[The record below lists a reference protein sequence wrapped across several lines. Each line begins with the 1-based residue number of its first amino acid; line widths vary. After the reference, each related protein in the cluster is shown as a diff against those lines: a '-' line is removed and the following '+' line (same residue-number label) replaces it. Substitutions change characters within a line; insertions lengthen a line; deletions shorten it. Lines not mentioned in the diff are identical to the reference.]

1 MSPTV
6 IYGNGAMAK
15 VVYAYAKHTHTI
27 VGFTVDDVCIG
38 EGVKEYLGL
47 PLIPFS
53 QVENVFSPATHSMLI
68 AMGFIDMNALRAKKY
83 DEAKAKGYAFTRY
96 VHPGVMV
103 HDDVSIGDNSIILDF
118 VSIHPGC
125 QLGHSTFISSNVNI
139 GHDCQIEPNNW
150 INAGV
155 SIAGGCHIKQG
166 CFFGVNAS
174 LGHGVTV
181 GAQNFIAANTVVTQS
196 TADEEVYISEP
207 GQRFKLKS
215 RNFLRF
221 ANVLG

>member
-1 MSPTV
+1 MTKTL

-15 VVYAYAKHTHTI
+15 VVYAYAKHTHDI
-27 VGFTVDDVCIG
+27 AGFTVDDVCIA

-53 QVENVFSPATHSMLI
+53 RVENVFSPNTHQMLI

-83 DEAKAKGYAFTRY
+83 HEAKQKGYGFTRY
-96 VHPGVMV
+96 IHPGVMV
-103 HDDVSIGDNSIILDF
+103 HDDVNIGENSVILDF

-125 QLGHSTFISSNVNI
+125 QLGHSTFISSNVNV
-139 GHDCQIEPNNW
+139 GHDCIIEDNNW

-174 LGHGVTV
+174 LVHGVTI
-181 GAQNFIAANTVVTQS
+181 GEQNFIAANTVITQS
-196 TADEEVYISEP
+196 TADEEVFISEP

-215 RNFLRF
+215 RSFLRF